1 MHEAAVATK
10 DRAARLQGQVDAF
23 NETMLGLLERVE
35 YRLVTGGE
43 DLEATYRLR
52 YTSFLKAG
60 MLEPNSSRMLHDRW
74 DDLPNSYR
82 FGVYFDGEMVSTVRL
97 NYICREHPYAPSMD
111 TFPDVMIPRVER
123 GDTFIDLTRFAADP
137 DKSPAPGVLPFITLR
152 LAPVAT
158 CYFNQTSCLAA
169 IKPDHAAFYRRIFN
183 AFQIGGPAPY
193 PGLIVPRYLYE
204 APCGDNLAKTLA
216 RFPFFRSSPIEQR
229 MLFGSLSGD
238 QDPLTVLPTAKYMR
252 KAA

>member
-1 MHEAAVATK
+1 MRKMATAAQE
-10 DRAARLQGQVDAF
+10 RLSRVKGKADAF
-23 NETMLGLLERVE
+23 NESILSLLEHVE
-35 YRLVTGGE
+35 YRLVSSGE
-43 DLEATYRLR
+43 DLEDIYRLR
-52 YTSFLKAG
+52 YSSFLKAG
-60 MLEPNSSRMLHDRW
+60 MLEPNATRALHDRW

-82 FGVYFDGEMVSTVRL
+82 FGVYFDGELVSTVRL
-97 NYICREHPYAPSMD
+97 NYITREQPFAPCMD
-111 TFPDVMIPRVER
+111 TFPEVMYPRVER

-137 DKSPAPGVLPFITLR
+137 DKAPAPGVLPFITLR

-169 IKPDHAAFYRRIFN
+169 IKPDHAAFYRRMFN
-183 AFQIGGPAPY
+183 AFEIGGPAPY

-204 APCGDNLAKTLA
+204 APCGENLAKTLE

-229 MLFGSLSGD
+229 MLFGTLPEGR
-238 QDPLTVLPTAKYMR
+238 DPLTVLPTAKYMC